1 MDNLKMCEQMLILK
15 AVADYAKDIYAE
27 NSNFILNQVLKTE
40 DEKIKNEFGTLWKK
54 KTEAKNVFMKIRD
67 NEAKIAEL
75 KAENEELAK
84 QPLNAIITDSK
95 IILMSKHSEV
105 ADDKAIELLQ
115 NLIANLPSKRLN
127 KSASKAKRQ

>member
-15 AVADYAKDIYAE
+15 AVADYSKDIYTE
-27 NSNFILNQVLKTE
+27 NSSFILNQVLKTE

-54 KTEAKNVFMKIRD
+54 KTEAKNVIMQIRD
-67 NEAKIAEL
+67 NEAKIAKL

-84 QPLNAIITDSK
+84 LPLNAIITDSK
-95 IILMSKHSEV
+95 IALMSKHSEV

-127 KSASKAKRQ
+127 KSASKIKKQ